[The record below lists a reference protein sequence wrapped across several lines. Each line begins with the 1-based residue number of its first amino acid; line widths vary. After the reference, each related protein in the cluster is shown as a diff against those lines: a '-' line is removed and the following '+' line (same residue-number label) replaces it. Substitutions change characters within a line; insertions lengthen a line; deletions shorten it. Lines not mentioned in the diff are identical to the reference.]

1 MNHHKKHIPDYQ
13 EFIKY
18 EGKIEMLLKHNAYKY
33 RYVGEEG
40 KEYEVIQSVFNEINL
55 LPGLSNKHIRWYAI
69 IINLRMNFENWRMA
83 AKSGEGFPGFPLP
96 EFPGD
101 FRHSSLDPTGAD
113 GFKIMTQV
121 GKGKAKDLHP
131 MLMVPAYMGSIDS
144 FVNEI
149 ARLGM
154 LVCTKEEI
162 NPGYL
167 EYKLER
173 IESLLAGLLEE
184 MDSEKQEEARGGWH
198 PQPII
203 AAGIRKCRKKNLGM
217 KTRFCNRVIQEEVF
231 ILTIKNAADNAI
243 KLGKLLMAHRKRIL
257 SVLNS
262 GEYRQLIIKRI
273 QRIDET
279 RLAKYNNMEAFW
291 NGFIP

>member
-1 MNHHKKHIPDYQ
+1 VHQVLQIIPGAKTVMNHHKNHIPDYQ

-18 EGKIEMLLKHNAYKY
+18 EGKIEMLLKHNAHKY

-40 KEYEVIQSVFNEINL
+40 KEYEVIQSVFNEINH

-69 IINLRMNFENWRMA
+69 IINLRMSFENWRRT
-83 AKSGEGFPGFPLP
+83 AKSSEGFPGFPLP

-101 FRHSSLDPTGAD
+101 FRYSLLGPTGAD
-113 GFKIMTQV
+113 GSKIMTQV

-131 MLMVPAYMGSIDS
+131 MLMVPAYMGLIDS
-144 FVNEI
+144 YVNEI

-173 IESLLAGLLEE
+173 IDSLLAGLLEE
-184 MDSEKQEEARGGWH
+184 MDSEKQEEAW
-198 PQPII
+198 
-203 AAGIRKCRKKNLGM
+203 
-217 KTRFCNRVIQEEVF
+217 EEVF
-231 ILTIKNAADNAI
+231 ILTIRNAADNAI
-243 KLGKLLMAHRKRIL
+243 KLGKLLMAHRKRTL
-257 SVLNS
+257 SVVNT

-279 RLAKYNNMEAFW
+279 RLAKYNNMDAFW